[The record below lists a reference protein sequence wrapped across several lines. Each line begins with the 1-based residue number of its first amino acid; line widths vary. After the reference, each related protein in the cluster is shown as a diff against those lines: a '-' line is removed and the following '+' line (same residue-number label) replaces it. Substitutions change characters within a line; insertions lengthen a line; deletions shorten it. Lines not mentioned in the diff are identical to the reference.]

1 MRANNATIFGI
12 QDDAERYFWMAYLA
26 LVLISSLF
34 GDTIILI
41 ASIRYHAFKLNK
53 SIVAVLLHMAV
64 CDIIISVTFVLP
76 TIVSM
81 FLNRWVLGK
90 TLAKFHRFVE
100 FWALPVCNVL
110 VGVMTTSKYLLVRYP
125 LQTSSWTSRKAHVTC
140 YSIWFLFAAVSTVS
154 LILCQD
160 SLIFD
165 YTSYEFDADYSLLTS
180 NAGKYIDILISSTT
194 FISVGIVVVSTVL
207 TLRFLAKSRK
217 ISRRSSGSLRW
228 QGVVTVLM
236 TGLVYCLSVLPYA
249 LYTMME
255 HFLKDS
261 TSSLIIE
268 LERSSE
274 YLALLNVMANFYIYS
289 LTVPS
294 FRRFLRER
302 CCFLRSGRSRI
313 DNLSPPALADNQ
325 PKRLQL
331 KSIVAK

>member
-1 MRANNATIFGI
+1 MIKSNNATVFGI
-12 QDDAERYFWMAYLA
+12 VEDAERFFWVGYLTF
-26 LVLISSLF
+26 VLISSLF

-41 ASIRYHAFKLNK
+41 ASIKYNALKLNK
-53 SIVAVLLHMAV
+53 SIVAVLQHMAI

-81 FLNRWVLGK
+81 LLNRWVLGK
-90 TLAKFHRFVE
+90 TLAKFHRFIE

-125 LQTSSWTSRKAHVTC
+125 LQTSCWTSRKAHVTC
-140 YSIWFLFAAVSTVS
+140 YGIWFLFGAISTIS

-180 NAGKYIDILISSTT
+180 NAGKYIDVLISSTT
-194 FISVGIVVVSTVL
+194 FISVGIVFVSTVF
-207 TLRFLAKSRK
+207 TLGYLAKSRK
-217 ISRRSSGSLRW
+217 VSRRSSGSLRW
-228 QGVVTVLM
+228 QGVMTVLT

-249 LYTMME
+249 LFTMME
-255 HFLKDS
+255 HFLEDS
-261 TSSLIIE
+261 SSPLVIE

-274 YLALLNVMANFYIYS
+274 YLVLLNVMANFYIYS

-302 CCFLRSGRSRI
+302 FCFFQRSQSRF
-313 DNLSPPALADNQ
+313 DNLSPAVLADNQ
-325 PKRLQL
+325 PRKFKR
-331 KSIVAK
+331 IVA